1 MNDVVDE
8 VLFDIDNNQDTKLNE
23 LREIMKEV
31 SDFWQRLD
39 HSSV

>member
-39 HSSV
+39 RSSV